1 MKTWIKYLIALIVIA
16 LLAVLF
22 YKKVYIPKTT
32 YQTLTPSLGSLHV
45 SITGIGNVN
54 AKDIYTITAQT
65 GGKILKI
72 DTDIGMWVKKGELLV
87 EMDGVDLPQQLEI
100 AEANLK
106 KADFEITA
114 SIAELQNQKAQKSLI
129 QITYQRYERLKIQGY
144 TSQSEYDKAKT
155 DLEGIDAA
163 IDATVSRIDA
173 TKASSV
179 IAQKSIDAIK
189 TKIDR
194 LKVYSPIDGFV
205 ISKDAQI
212 AQSVL
217 PSTPIVKIFDPKTLW
232 VEAKID
238 ERISSAIKVA
248 QSATITLRSQPN
260 KSYKAVVKRVNSMS
274 DAVTL
279 EREIDVGFMNTP
291 KPFYINEQAEVSIHI
306 KTYTNVVK
314 IPSKVVVQNGGK
326 LGVWIVENSHAKFI
340 FIDKIAQDDNEVAI
354 KNLDKNSKI
363 LVPSANKK
371 PLKDGMKIHL

>member
-217 PSTPIVKIFDPKTLW
+217 PSTPIVKIVDPKTLW

>member
-1 MKTWIKYLIALIVIA
+1 MKTWIKYLIALSVVA

-54 AKDIYTITAQT
+54 AKDIYSITAQT

-72 DTDIGMWVKKGELLV
+72 NTDIGMWVKKDELLI

-106 KADFEITA
+106 KSDFEIRA
-114 SIAELQNQKAQKSLI
+114 SISELQNQKAQKSLI
-129 QITYQRYERLKIQGY
+129 QITYERYERLKVQGY
-144 TSQSEYDKAKT
+144 TSQSEYDKAKA

-163 IDATVSRIDA
+163 IAATISRIDA

-217 PSTPIVKIFDPKTLW
+217 SSTPIVKIVDPKTLW

-238 ERISSAIKVA
+238 ERISSAIKVT
-248 QSATITLRSQPN
+248 QGATITLRSQPN
-260 KSYKAVVKRVNSMS
+260 RSYKAVVKRVNAMS

-279 EREIDVGFMNTP
+279 EREINVGFIDIP

-306 KTYTNVVK
+306 KTYNNVVK

-326 LGVWIVENSHAKFI
+326 LGVWIAENSHAKFI
-340 FIDKIAQDDNEVAI
+340 FIDKIAQDDHEVAI

-363 LVPSANKK
+363 LVPNASKK